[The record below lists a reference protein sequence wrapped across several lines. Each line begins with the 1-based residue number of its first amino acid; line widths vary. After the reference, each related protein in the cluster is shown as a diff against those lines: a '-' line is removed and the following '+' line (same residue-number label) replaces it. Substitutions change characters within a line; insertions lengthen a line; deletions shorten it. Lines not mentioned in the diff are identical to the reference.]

1 MVTFLWWHFVARI
14 LIESDKGIS
23 RVRSKK
29 WCQEQL
35 FAVVRFHLQIYYWGE
50 SRLSER
56 RRREISGDAMSVNVS
71 GGSKRS
77 HTVTKLTPYTNYNF
91 SITAYNDGGEG
102 PASDEA
108 YATTDEA
115 GKLCYGVHS
124 PLFLKRV
131 LNETDCPPLP
141 HKNEHIEK
149 VTVFLLSFR

>member
-1 MVTFLWWHFVARI
+1 M
-14 LIESDKGIS
+14 SGKGIS

-35 FAVVRFHLQIYYWGE
+35 FAVARFHLQIYYWGE

-56 RRREISGDAMSVNVS
+56 RRREIPGDVMSVNVS

-124 PLFLKRV
+124 PLFLNRV
-131 LNETDCPPLP
+131 LNETDCPAPP
-141 HKNEHIEK
+141 P
-149 VTVFLLSFR
+149 FPPFPSPSQ

>member
-1 MVTFLWWHFVARI
+1 M
-14 LIESDKGIS
+14 SGKGIS

-35 FAVVRFHLQIYYWGE
+35 FAVVRFHLQIYYWGD

-56 RRREISGDAMSVNVS
+56 RGREIPGDVMSVNVS

-91 SITAYNDGGEG
+91 SITAYNNGGEG

-115 GKLCYGVHS
+115 GKLCYWVHS
-124 PLFLKRV
+124 PRFFNRV
-131 LNETDCPPLP
+131 LNETDCPPTKMNTLR
-141 HKNEHIEK
+141 KS
-149 VTVFLLSFR
+149 LSFFCLFVDCIRRSLRARLTERVF

>member
-1 MVTFLWWHFVARI
+1 MVARI

-23 RVRSKK
+23 RVTSKT
-29 WCQEQL
+29 WCQQQL

-50 SRLSER
+50 SRLSE
-56 RRREISGDAMSVNVS
+56 IPGDVNVS

-108 YATTDEA
+108 FATTDEA

-124 PLFLKRV
+124 PLFLNRV
-131 LNETDCPPLP
+131 LNETDCPTQ
-141 HKNEHIEK
+141 K
-149 VTVFLLSFR
+149 